1 MSTEP
6 GEGRFDVLVL
16 GDLFCD
22 LATMPIAGYPER
34 DRQLGCQFQLTL
46 GGQAGNCA
54 AACASLGLKTA
65 LIAKLG
71 HDVLSHWARS
81 ELERLGVHLFA
92 SVTEKAELQH
102 PGITVSITFTD
113 GSRSML
119 SDRGANNG
127 LREADVNLAL
137 LEKARFVMRA
147 GHWNTEGLFAA
158 NRKILETAQA
168 AGAQTGV
175 DIGWSAYLGWTA
187 HARSSVFALLP
198 ATEFLFLNAAE
209 LEGLSGTQGMKGARE
224 LLARGCKHVI
234 LHQGAQ
240 GSSWVTRDFEIS
252 SSAYPVE
259 PINPTGVGDVFNA
272 GFICAILAGMDP
284 DACLRFANACA
295 ATYISTKRR
304 GNVFP
309 APRDVARFLDQPAR
323 EEDR

>member
-1 MSTEP
+1 MSADPE
-6 GEGRFDVLVL
+6 EGRFDVVVI

-22 LATMPIAGYPER
+22 LATMPIASYPER

-71 HDVLSHWARS
+71 HDVLSRWARS
-81 ELERLGVHLFA
+81 ELEHLGVTVLA
-92 SVTEKAELQH
+92 SLTEKAELQH

-119 SDRGANNG
+119 SDRGANSE
-127 LREADVNLAL
+127 LTEADVSLAL

-187 HARSSVFALLP
+187 HARASVFQFLP
-198 ATEFLFLNAAE
+198 ATGFLFLNAAE
-209 LEGLSGTQGMKGARE
+209 LERLSGTQGMKGARE
-224 LLARGCKHVI
+224 LVARGCTHVI

-240 GSSWVTRDFEIS
+240 GSAWVTRDVEIS
-252 SSAYPVE
+252 SPAFTVV

-272 GFICAILAGMDP
+272 GFIHAILDGKEPA
-284 DACLRFANACA
+284 ACLRFANACA

-309 APRDVARFLDQPAR
+309 ALRDVARFIDQPAR
-323 EEDR
+323 DEDG

>member
-1 MSTEP
+1 MSADPE
-6 GEGRFDVLVL
+6 EGRFDVVVL

-22 LATMPIAGYPER
+22 LATMPIARLPER

-71 HDVLSHWARS
+71 HDVLSHWLRS
-81 ELERLGVHLFA
+81 ELAQLGVHLFA
-92 SVTEKAELQH
+92 SVTEKAEQQH

-119 SDRGANNG
+119 SDRGANSE
-127 LREADVNLAL
+127 LMAADVSLEL

-158 NRKILETAQA
+158 NRKILDAAQA

-175 DIGWSAYLGWTA
+175 DIGWSAYIGWTS
-187 HARSSVFALLP
+187 HARASVFELLP
-198 ATEFLFLNAAE
+198 ASEFLFLNAAE
-209 LEGLSGTQGMKGARE
+209 LGGLSGAQGMKGAYE

-240 GSSWVTRDFEIS
+240 GSAWVTRDLEIS
-252 SSAYPVE
+252 SPAFTVV

-272 GFICAILAGMDP
+272 GFIAAILADKHP
-284 DACLRFANACA
+284 DECLRFANACA

-309 APRDVARFLDQPAR
+309 APHDVARFIDQPAR
-323 EEDR
+323 DEDR

>member
-1 MSTEP
+1 MSAEP
-6 GEGRFDVLVL
+6 GEGRFDVVVL

-34 DRQLGCQFQLTL
+34 DRQLGCQFQLTI

-65 LIAKLG
+65 LISKLG
-71 HDVLSHWARS
+71 HDVLSHWVRS
-81 ELERLGVHLFA
+81 ELENLGVTVFA

-102 PGITVSITFTD
+102 PGITVSITFID

-119 SDRGANNG
+119 SDRGANSE
-127 LREADVNLAL
+127 LMEADVNLEF

-175 DIGWSAYLGWTA
+175 DIGWSAYLGWTG
-187 HARSSVFALLP
+187 HARSSVLELLP

-209 LEGLSGTQGMKGARE
+209 LEGLSGKQGMKGARE

-240 GSSWVTRDFEIS
+240 GSSWVTRDFEIR
-252 SSAYPVE
+252 SSAFPVE

-272 GFICAILAGMDP
+272 SFICAILAGKDP